1 MKKYFKSTNKKDL
14 VKEFKQLAKQLHP
27 DNGGDAE
34 SFKEMQAEFD
44 KLLKTLPETENAQ
57 QGTERKAAD
66 IPQEMAEV
74 IKKVAHLDGIE
85 IEICGSWV
93 WVSGNTYP
101 VKNAIKA
108 AGFKFSSGKK
118 AWYWHNENYQRK
130 SRKKYSMD
138 DIRIMHGSFAVEKE
152 KVYAIA

>member
-34 SFKEMQAEFD
+34 EFKAMQAEFD
-44 KLLKTLPETENAQ
+44 KLLKTLPETDGAQ
-57 QGTERKAAD
+57 AQERKAAD
-66 IPQEMAEV
+66 IPQELAEA

-101 VKNAIKA
+101 VKDSIKA
-108 AGFKFSSGKK
+108 AGFKFSHNKK
-118 AWYWHNENYQRK
+118 AWYWHGEDYIRK
-130 SRKKYSMD
+130 SRKSYSMD
-138 DIRIMHGSFAVEKE
+138 AIRDMHGSLAVEKE
-152 KVYAIA
+152 KIYAIA